1 MVELKKPPDKYKVIK
16 IPLKSI
22 IRDDRLTPKLLDAVV
37 RSNKLIIHVYQFIRL
52 WILKRY
58 HDSKII
64 PEITKDIIQ
73 MVFKALTI
81 KSVGPNPKGE
91 NEKYYEEFKEFYET
105 EYKKLGYN
113 NKLDGTHLSQII
125 GYTSTEMVTAIE
137 NNIKANFLNY
147 IKRFVNV
154 SYYNIHKKILED
166 CIDSNKSTLK
176 RDLKK
181 ELHIVKQDLIN
192 NTMLSDSKYHKWIS
206 LHRRNIL
213 PMDTTTV
220 SQGDINSDP
229 QKYIK
234 CMIYMNVKLESL
246 DGKLCQFFPLRKNI
260 VPKYIPIDTKSI
272 VEIFVDENPI
282 EYLSNITKYEK
293 VVWNK
298 YFRLSN
304 PVFKLKHYTFNN
316 YITTDCYS
324 VSIHFLHN
332 DLLEKEK
339 SKKEM
344 MTDGRNKNREDCKN
358 MTDEEKA
365 KRKQK
370 KKDERKKEENEKRNK
385 LKEEYNKLSTV
396 DKKAFREKKKKEKK
410 SKQVEFPYLDE
421 LSEEQIDN
429 LSFNSIYCDPGKRD
443 LFTFIDDNDNVL
455 SYSMKQRL
463 QETKRKKYERL
474 QQNYR
479 DKNGISKIEN
489 ELSEYNSKSCN
500 LIKFK
505 LFIHN
510 KNIINAKLFNAYLK
524 PIFRQYRWYT
534 YINSRR
540 SEDNLLNNIEN
551 KFANKNDSGTYN
563 KLNII
568 MGDWSIGKQMR
579 NFIST
584 PNIRLK
590 RLLATRFNVY
600 DFDEYNTSKLHYKT
614 EKECNNLYIIDK
626 TNKSRK
632 LHSVLTYVNMKNN
645 RKGCI
650 NRDLNGVKNIRKLA
664 QYWIEHKCRPDNYN
678 RKVINQTSLSDSC
691 RMIAGP
697 KKRS

>member
-37 RSNKLIIHVYQFIRL
+37 RSNKLIIHAYQFIRL

-58 HDSKII
+58 YDSKVI

-81 KSVGPNPKGE
+81 ESVGPKPKSE
-91 NEKYYEEFKEFYET
+91 NGKYYKEFEEFYKT

-113 NKLDGTHLSQII
+113 DKLDGTHLSQII

-147 IKRFVNV
+147 IKRFVNI
-154 SYYNIHKKILED
+154 SYYNIHKQIFED
-166 CIDSNKSTLK
+166 CTDSNKSTLK
-176 RDLKK
+176 KDLKK

-192 NTMLSDSKYHKWIS
+192 NTMLSDSKYHKWII
-206 LHRRNIL
+206 LHRHNIL

-234 CMIYMNVKLESL
+234 CMIYMNVELESL

-339 SKKEM
+339 NKKEM

-358 MTDEEKA
+358 MTEEEKA
-365 KRKQK
+365 KRKQQK
-370 KKDERKKEENEKRNK
+370 NDDKKKEENEKRNK
-385 LKEEYNKLSTV
+385 LKEEYNRLSTA

-410 SKQVEFPYLDE
+410 SKHVEFPYLDE
-421 LSEEQIDN
+421 LTEEQIDN
-429 LSFNSIYCDPGKRD
+429 LPFNSIYCDPGKRD

-455 SYSMKQRL
+455 SYSTKQRL

-479 DKNGISKIEN
+479 DKNGISQIEN

-500 LIKFK
+500 LSKFK
-505 LFIHN
+505 MFIHN
-510 KNIINAKLFNAYLK
+510 KNIINAKLFNAYSK
-524 PIFRQYRWYT
+524 PIFRQYKWYT

-540 SEDNLLNNIEN
+540 SEDNLLNNIEK
-551 KFANKNDSGTYN
+551 KFASKNDNGTYN
-563 KLNII
+563 ELNII

-650 NRDLNGVKNIRKLA
+650 NRDINGVKNIRKLA
-664 QYWIEHKCRPDNYN
+664 QHWIEHKCRPDNYN
-678 RKVINQTSLSDSC
+678 RKVINQTSLSDSR

-697 KKRS
+697 KKR